1 MFEKMRAQAGTAGR
15 SISRRGRTQW
25 SRLTRIFLLRATQ
38 RTPTTALTVAT
49 VAAWGLGGFGFDSVH
64 YQAVSCPRAVLTPGR
79 NAVERI
85 SVGELK
91 KNFNDVLKLAGNAK
105 HRFVIQDR
113 GKESVGIVPLED
125 LALLENLDGAK
136 PIAVARL
143 ASPEMKRHLSE
154 DLARVASGEQRIIV
168 YDKEEDLAAVVPER
182 DVTLLQ
188 NLDARLDIEA
198 ARRLLQEKLNED
210 D

>member
-1 MFEKMRAQAGTAGR
+1 
-15 SISRRGRTQW
+15 
-25 SRLTRIFLLRATQ
+25 
-38 RTPTTALTVAT
+38 
-49 VAAWGLGGFGFDSVH
+49 
-64 YQAVSCPRAVLTPGR
+64 
-79 NAVERI
+79 VERI

-113 GKESVGIVPLED
+113 GKENVGIVPLED

-136 PIAVARL
+136 PVAVARL
-143 ASPEMKRHLSE
+143 ALPEMKRHLSE
-154 DLARVASGEQRIIV
+154 DLARVATGEQRIIV
-168 YDKEEDLAAVVPER
+168 HDKEEDLAAVVPER
-182 DVTLLQ
+182 DVALLQ
-188 NLDARLDIEA
+188 NLDARIDIEA